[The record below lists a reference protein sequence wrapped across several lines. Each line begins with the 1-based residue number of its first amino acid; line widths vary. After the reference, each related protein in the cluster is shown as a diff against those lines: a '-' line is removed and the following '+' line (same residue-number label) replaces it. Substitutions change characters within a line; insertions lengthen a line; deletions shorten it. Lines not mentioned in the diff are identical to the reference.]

1 MDLVELGGVL
11 GDFFEDGKGPSHDQL
26 DQAFARTGLSTADPA
41 PGGKTRQG
49 PPLGKTK
56 RVRQVL
62 VYATDHSP
70 GAGLRLAQQIV
81 ALLRADGVFSPA
93 LEETYAGAPKIDRLR
108 GAFERIGYTLDA
120 NGALRPMVID
130 NLTGTQLT
138 EALRSYVDRIN
149 LNPDDAPLQ
158 IGTGKELDEA
168 TARHVLQER
177 TGSYPVG
184 GTAGSFPVTLA
195 GAFTTLGF
203 ELPPQTQ
210 LHSDPHRQVQQ
221 CLFLLG
227 VAVNRLRNDAGTGH
241 GRPGE
246 PRKTQP
252 LTPAE
257 ARLVARATALIAG
270 ALLDEL

>member
-1 MDLVELGGVL
+1 MDLVELGAVL

-26 DQAFARTGLSTADPA
+26 DQAFARTGLSSGDPA
-41 PGGKTRQG
+41 PGGHTREG
-49 PPLGKTK
+49 APLGKTK
-56 RVRQVL
+56 RIRQVF
-62 VYATDHSP
+62 VHATDQDP
-70 GAGLRLAQQIV
+70 AAGLKLMQQIV
-81 ALLRADGVFSPA
+81 SLLRANGAFTPA
-93 LEETYAGAPKIDRLR
+93 LDEYAGAPKISRLR
-108 GAFERIGYTLDA
+108 DAVGHLGFTLDSS
-120 NGALRPMVID
+120 GALRPTVID

-138 EALRSYVDRIN
+138 QALHSYVDRIN

-168 TARHVLQER
+168 TARHVLEQR
-177 TGSYPVG
+177 TGSYPTG
-184 GTAGSFPVTLA
+184 GPAGSFPVTLA
-195 GAFTTLGF
+195 AAFTTLGL
-203 ELPPQTQ
+203 EVPPQVQ

-241 GRPGE
+241 GRPGQ